1 MPEYFNP
8 HSRKGSDLFLTDWLT
23 VTIYFNPHSRK
34 GSDMWIFL
42 LIISQSYFNPHSRKG
57 SDLCPPKGHTL
68 FMISIHTPARGVTG
82 YHSIY

>member
-34 GSDMWIFL
+34 GSDRCIAILSCIL
-42 LIISQSYFNPHSRKG
+42 L
-57 SDLCPPKGHTL
+57 
-68 FMISIHTPARGVTG
+68 ISIHTPARGVTVLQVAEAAHG
-82 YHSIY
+82 LLISIHTPARGVTFKEL